1 MRTFTKLALALIVFL
16 SMELSAQVQYGISY
30 QAVLRDADGK
40 VLSGKSATIRIN
52 ITNKAGTTFYYKET
66 HDITTNSLGI
76 ATLVVGKGLPVEGTF
91 ASIPWSDGGIS
102 MIVELKVSPA
112 TTFTPFERQELHGV
126 PYAFHAANGISSG
139 SANAGETAFFNGT
152 SWVANGEIV
161 VTDSS
166 VNIVPKAGHKPEQPI
181 FAVLN
186 SNKEIVFAVYESGVR
201 SYVGSNVT
209 KGAKGGFAVG
219 GLSGSKSSV
228 EYLNISPDSVRVY
241 IDNTSKGAKGGF
253 AVGGLSGSK
262 STPTNYF
269 KVTTDSTYFK
279 NTVLSEK
286 DMLVAGS
293 VSTNVG
299 IASDMLMDI
308 AGNKYKTVKIGNQ
321 VWMAENLRTIKYSNG
336 DIISPTGV
344 FAYNNSVWPD
354 TVSSYGLLY
363 SAVAISSGNVCPDG
377 WRVPSHSDWEEL
389 FSFVGGNMW
398 NENLQ
403 DLSRKLSEKGTIYD
417 MPKGYWYNYFQQT
430 NTSGFSARPAGYA
443 FFSVSWTFEMIG
455 TIANFWVDGG
465 TEAVQIYGESGGM
478 LNFQTNVSNAANSI
492 RCIKN

>member
-1 MRTFTKLALALIVFL
+1 MRTFTKLALVLIVFL
-16 SMELSAQVQYGISY
+16 STELNAQVQYGISY
-30 QAVLRDADGK
+30 QAVLRDASGNA
-40 VLSGKSATIRIN
+40 LPGKSATIRIN
-52 ITNKAGTTFYYKET
+52 VTNKAGTNYYYKET

-126 PYAFHAANGISSG
+126 PYAFHAANGINTN
-139 SANAGETAFFNGT
+139 SANAGETAYFDGT
-152 SWVANGEIV
+152 NWVANGDIV

-219 GLSGSKSSV
+219 GLSGSKSNV
-228 EYLNISPDSVRVY
+228 EYLNISPDSIRVY

-262 STPTNYF
+262 STQTNYF
-269 KVTTDSTYFK
+269 KVTADSTYFK
-279 NTVLSEK
+279 NTVLSEG
-286 DMLVAGS
+286 DMLVAGN
-293 VSTNVG
+293 VTTNVG
-299 IASDMLMDI
+299 ISSGLLTDI
-308 AGNKYKTVKIGNQ
+308 LGNKYRTVTLGSQ
-321 VWMAENLRTIKYSNG
+321 TWMADNLISTQYSNA
-336 DIISPTGV
+336 IPITPTEV

-354 TVSSYGLLY
+354 TITNYGLLY
-363 SAVAISSGNVCPDG
+363 TQTAISSGNVCPDG
-377 WRVPSHSDWEEL
+377 WRIPTHTDWEDL
-389 FSFVGGNMW
+389 FKFIGGSEWMSNTQ
-398 NENLQ
+398 E
-403 DLSRKLSEKGTIYD
+403 LSRKLSEKGTIFSD
-417 MPKGYWYNYFQQT
+417 PIGFWINDFAQT
-430 NTSGFSARPAGYA
+430 NTTGFSVRPAGYA
-443 FFSVSWTFEMIG
+443 DFSASWNFYMIG
-455 TIANFWVDGG
+455 TIASFWVDGG
-465 TEAVQIYGESGGM
+465 AETVQLYGESGGM
-478 LNFQTNVSNAANSI
+478 LTLQNAAPNSANSI